1 MGTSAA
7 IFTSQTPEPYALC
20 EGTLAHGTKVGRYVI
35 RSLVGR
41 GAMGEVYRAHDPE
54 LGRKVAIK
62 LMRARPADGDDAAEA
77 RARLVREAR
86 AMARL
91 SHPNV
96 IVVHDVGTFEDG
108 VFIAMDLIDGVTVT
122 YWLLATRRTW
132 QEVLRVFLEA
142 GRGLA
147 AAHDKDIVHHDFKPD
162 NVMVGHDGQVRV
174 MDFGLARELRG
185 AERFDNTDAR
195 SPSMVSTVPMA
206 TARRM
211 RNTTRRVRT
220 LTGAAAAPAAPAPGP
235 GGGAAS
241 ADGGVAG
248 TPAYMSPEQF
258 LGSRTDE
265 RSDQFSFCVALFE
278 GLYGLRPFAGSDM
291 VQLRSNVFAG
301 DVVPEPRRTLVPR
314 AVRRVLLRGMS
325 PHPGQRF
332 PSMRAL
338 LQALQEAATP
348 RSQRRGGLALVVAC
362 AVSMLSAGVMA
373 RAISARRPQGPAAAM
388 ATGRPG

>member
-1 MGTSAA
+1 MVSSAA
-7 IFTSQTPEPYALC
+7 SLSFDTPEPCAVS
-20 EGTLAHGTKVGRYVI
+20 EGSLARGTKVGRYVI

-62 LMRARPADGDDAAEA
+62 LMRARPADGGDAAEA
-77 RARLVREAR
+77 RARLAREAR

-108 VFIAMDLIDGVTVT
+108 VFIAMDLVDGVTVT
-122 YWLLATRRTW
+122 FWLLAQTRTW
-132 QEVLRVFLEA
+132 QEVLRIFLEA

-185 AERFDNTDAR
+185 ADHCETSDAR
-195 SPSMVSTVPMA
+195 GGSVVTTVPMVA
-206 TARRM
+206 ARKM
-211 RNTTRRVRT
+211 RHTTRRVRT
-220 LTGAAAAPAAPAPGP
+220 LSSQGGAAAPPVRGP
-235 GGGAAS
+235 GSGDSGA
-241 ADGGVAG
+241 AG

-258 LGSRTDE
+258 LGSRTDS

-278 GLYGLRPFAGSDM
+278 GLYGLRPFAGKDL

-301 DVVPEPRRTLVPR
+301 EVMPEPRRSHVPR
-314 AVRRVLLRGMS
+314 AIRRVLLRGMS
-325 PHPGQRF
+325 PHPGHRF

-348 RSQRRGGLALVVAC
+348 RPQRRWGLALAVAC

-373 RAISARRPQGPAAAM
+373 RAISARRPQGPAAVVA
-388 ATGRPG
+388 AGRPG